1 MIQIYHKAEDSIEEA
16 NPCYIRFVTGGS
28 TSDFG
33 DWKTPSN
40 LLDARMEQ
48 VGTETILVK
57 KIDSGLEPGTDDLLV
72 FDQNAQIKIGSDGR
86 AVNRN
91 GFSIFNDCTEIFT
104 LITEGDYTGDYQN
117 SSGRIMRLPVT
128 TGFCREVDVATGN
141 LLERYRCDIIND
153 TEIRVWII
161 EYHNY
166 LIRQFLQFDVSYTE
180 ITNTYQNE
188 SGKTIQYP
196 IRQGKRKIVLKLE
209 TNLNGLEH
217 LKTFFQQPE
226 LLLFYQSPTDSAEQY
241 GRFRKTAD
249 IQIQTVSRNHSFDN
263 HPFLYQLE
271 AYGTNITYFWSLS
284 EVLAYQQKYSDSC
297 GIYELSVSLEEV

>member
-1 MIQIYHKAEDSIEEA
+1 MIQIYHQTENYIEET
-16 NPCYIRFVTGGS
+16 NPCYVRLITGGS

-40 LLDARMEQ
+40 LLLADIER
-48 VGTETILVK
+48 VGTELALKKGADDILVF
-57 KIDSGLEPGTDDLLV
+57 T
-72 FDQNAQIKIGSDGR
+72 NHAQIKLDGNGR
-86 AVNRN
+86 AANRDGN
-91 GFSIFNDCTEIFT
+91 GILVDCTEVFT
-104 LITEGDYTGDYQN
+104 KITEGDYAGDYQN
-117 SSGRIMRLPVT
+117 SGGRIMRLPVT
-128 TGFCREVDVATGN
+128 TGFCREVDIATGN

-180 ITNTYQNE
+180 IANTYQNE
-188 SGKTIQYP
+188 SGMTIQYP
-196 IRQGKRKIVLKLE
+196 IRQGKRKIALKLE

-271 AYGTNITYFWSLS
+271 VYGTNITYFWSLP
-284 EVLAYQQKYSDSC
+284 EVPAYQQKYSDSS
-297 GIYELSVSLEEV
+297 GIYEFSISLEEV

>member
-1 MIQIYHKAEDSIEEA
+1 MIQIYHKADYIEEA
-16 NPCYIRFVTGGS
+16 NPCYVRFVTGGS
-28 TSDFG
+28 ASDFG

-40 LLDARMEQ
+40 LLDAKIEK
-48 VGTETILVK
+48 VGTELVLK
-57 KIDSGLEPGTDDLLV
+57 KGTDDILV
-72 FDQNAQIKIGSDGR
+72 FTDHAQIKLDGNGR
-86 AVNRN
+86 AANRDGN
-91 GFSIFNDCTEIFT
+91 GILVDCTEVFT
-104 LITEGDYTGDYQN
+104 KVTEGDYAGDYQN

-128 TGFCREVDVATGN
+128 TGFCREVDIATGN

-153 TEIRVWII
+153 TEIRVWMI

-180 ITNTYQNE
+180 IANTYQNE
-188 SGKTIQYP
+188 SGMTIQYP
-196 IRQGKRKIVLKLE
+196 IRQGKRKIALKLE

-226 LLLFYQSPTDSAEQY
+226 LLLFYQSPADSAEQY

-249 IQIQTVSRNHSFDN
+249 IQIQTVSRNHGFDN

-271 AYGTNITYFWSLS
+271 AYGTNITYFEPLS
-284 EVLAYQQKYSDSC
+284 EVPAYQQQYRNSS
-297 GIYELSVSLEEV
+297 GIYELSISLEEV

>member
-1 MIQIYHKAEDSIEEA
+1 MIQIYHQTEDFIEEA

-33 DWKTPSN
+33 NWKTPSN
-40 LLDARMEQ
+40 LLQADIER
-48 VGTETILVK
+48 VGTELVLKKGADDILVF
-57 KIDSGLEPGTDDLLV
+57 T
-72 FDQNAQIKIGSDGR
+72 NHAQIKLDANGR
-86 AVNRN
+86 AANRDGN
-91 GFSIFNDCTEIFT
+91 GILVDCTEVFT
-104 LITEGDYTGDYQN
+104 KITEGDYAGDYQN

-128 TGFCREVDVATGN
+128 TGFCSEVDIATGN
-141 LLERYRCDIIND
+141 LLERYRCDIISD
-153 TEIRVWII
+153 TEIRVWMI

-180 ITNTYQNE
+180 IANTYQNE
-188 SGKTIQYP
+188 SGMTIQYP
-196 IRQGKRKIVLKLE
+196 IRQGKRKIALKLE

-226 LLLFYQSPTDSAEQY
+226 LLLFYQSPTDSTEQY
-241 GRFRKTAD
+241 GKFRKTAD
-249 IQIQTVSRNHSFDN
+249 IQIQTIFRNHNFGN

-284 EVLAYQQKYSDSC
+284 EVLAYQQKYSDSS

>member
-33 DWKTPSN
+33 NWKTPSN
-40 LLDARMEQ
+40 LLDAKIEQ
-48 VGTETILVK
+48 VGTELALKKGSDDILVF
-57 KIDSGLEPGTDDLLV
+57 TDH
-72 FDQNAQIKIGSDGR
+72 AQIKLDANGR
-86 AVNRN
+86 AANRDGN
-91 GFSIFNDCTEIFT
+91 GILVDCTEVFT
-104 LITEGDYTGDYQN
+104 KITDGDYAGDYQN

-128 TGFCREVDVATGN
+128 TGFCREVDPATGN

-249 IQIQTVSRNHSFDN
+249 IQIQTISRNHSFDN

-284 EVLAYQQKYSDSC
+284 EVLAYQQKYSDSS